1 MSVDLPK
8 AGASSGGS
16 HDLGHSAGAERAMRR
31 LDPDEYR
38 PAMGARRT
46 AAVKVHSH
54 RFTDVRGQWETFDTI
69 CFTTHNDLAGS
80 PIDIL
85 ERKLGDFG
93 RPQAETDQHAQ
104 DREVA
109 AAVPSAAVAG
119 HQKALD
125 LVRVQSLGQS
135 RQSPTSH
142 RWHCTGQ
149 RPLDF
154 AFHMKKA
161 EQRSQCTHG

>member
-54 RFTDVRGQWETFDTI
+54 RFTDVRGQWETFDTV

-80 PIDIL
+80 PIDWSASL
-85 ERKLGDFG
+85 ATSTARKP
-93 RPQAETDQHAQ
+93 RRTNMHRIA
-104 DREVA
+104 
-109 AAVPSAAVAG
+109 
-119 HQKALD
+119 K
-125 LVRVQSLGQS
+125 S
-135 RQSPTSH
+135 RQPFRVPLSQDARRRWTWSGSNPLGSPANRRQATDGTAQAS
-142 RWHCTGQ
+142 
-149 RPLDF
+149 D
-154 AFHMKKA
+154 
-161 EQRSQCTHG
+161 RSISPST